1 MKKKK
6 KIRVMYR
13 AAENQYSDKYQWVEA
28 YTDLLVD
35 EDVAMNVTM
44 PHIICRP
51 GDSNMASLELLLE
64 QLETLRKRAYLPG
77 SIFKIQYIE
86 G

>member
-1 MKKKK
+1 MKK
-6 KIRVMYR
+6 KIRVMYK

-28 YTDLLVD
+28 HADLLVD

>member
-1 MKKKK
+1 MMK
-6 KIRVMYR
+6 KIRVMYK

-28 YTDLLVD
+28 HADLWVD

-44 PHIICRP
+44 PHIIYRP
-51 GDSNMASLELLLE
+51 CDSNMASLELLLE
-64 QLETLRKRAYLPG
+64 QLETMRKRAYLPG
-77 SIFKIQYIE
+77 SIFKIKYME

>member
-1 MKKKK
+1 MKE
-6 KIRVMYR
+6 KIRVMYK

-28 YTDLLVD
+28 HADLLVD

-44 PHIICRP
+44 PHIIFRP

>member
-1 MKKKK
+1 MMK
-6 KIRVMYR
+6 KIRVMYK

-28 YTDLLVD
+28 HADLWVD

-44 PHIICRP
+44 PHIIYRP
-51 GDSNMASLELLLE
+51 GDSNMTSLELLLE
-64 QLETLRKRAYLPG
+64 QLETLRKRSYLPG
-77 SIFKIQYIE
+77 SIFKIQHIE

>member
-1 MKKKK
+1 MKK
-6 KIRVMYR
+6 KIRVMYK

-28 YTDLLVD
+28 HADLLVD

-51 GDSNMASLELLLE
+51 GDYNMASLELLLE

-77 SIFKIQYIE
+77 SIFKIKLVE
-86 G
+86 E